1 MLEQINKWRT
11 VFDLNVK
18 KAFKRIRITKK
29 EKVQQIPPQLMD
41 LINERNKISKNE
53 TNKEKL
59 KKLEIKISNIEAEI
73 NFEKIKSNFENLS
86 QDPENVNI
94 TEIWKKLN
102 KLWPKFTPTLP
113 AAKKNHFGKVV
124 SDSKELKKLL
134 AKEYTERLRTRPV
147 RNDISELEDRKKA
160 IFEIKMKIA
169 ESNKSKKW
177 TMLDLE
183 EALGDLKNNKA
194 RDDEGLL
201 NEIFKMN
208 VIGDDLKK
216 SLLLMFN
223 RLKEKQV
230 IPLFMNYANITTVP
244 KKGSRLLLENER
256 GIFRVSVIRSILMR
270 LIYNQ
275 KYEEID
281 NKMSDCQMGARKNKG
296 CRNNLFIINGII
308 HDVMSANRKT
318 PVLLQIYDYKQMS

>member
-1 MLEQINKWRT
+1 M
-11 VFDLNVK
+11 
-18 KAFKRIRITKK
+18 
-29 EKVQQIPPQLMD
+29 
-41 LINERNKISKNE
+41 
-53 TNKEKL
+53 
-59 KKLEIKISNIEAEI
+59 KISNIEAEF
-73 NFEKIKSNFENLS
+73 NFEKIKSNFESLS

-134 AKEYTERLRTRPV
+134 AKEYKERLRTRPA
-147 RNDISELEDRKKA
+147 RNDLFELEDRKKA
-160 IFEIKMKIA
+160 IFEIKMKNA

-194 RDDEGLL
+194 RDNEGLL
-201 NEIFKMN
+201 NEIFKIN

-230 IPLFMNYANITTVP
+230 IPLFMNYANI
-244 KKGSRLLLENER
+244 L
-256 GIFRVSVIRSILMR
+256 IL
-270 LIYNQ
+270 Q
-275 KYEEID
+275 
-281 NKMSDCQMGARKNKG
+281 
-296 CRNNLFIINGII
+296 NG
-308 HDVMSANRKT
+308 MFKSE
-318 PVLLQIYDYKQMS
+318 